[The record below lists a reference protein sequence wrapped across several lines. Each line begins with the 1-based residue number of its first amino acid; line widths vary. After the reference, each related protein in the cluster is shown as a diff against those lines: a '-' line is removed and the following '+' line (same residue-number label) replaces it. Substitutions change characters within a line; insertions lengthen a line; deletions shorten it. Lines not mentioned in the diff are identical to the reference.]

1 MKKRT
6 CFSDRERGKT
16 IEEAKNIKKL
26 VITAITQENME
37 MPHIVSVN
45 LRYKTQKE
53 IPMVFHNGSNH
64 EYHFTIRELAG
75 EFEEQFEWLGENIKK
90 YITFSVPIK
99 KENGNSKAITYNIEF
114 INSVRFMSNSLSS
127 MADNLAKGIHKDKC
141 KNFKSDLQFMT
152 VNDDTLVFNCI
163 NYKKIMMKSLMSI

>member
-1 MKKRT
+1 M
-6 CFSDRERGKT
+6 
-16 IEEAKNIKKL
+16 
-26 VITAITQENME
+26 
-37 MPHIVSVN
+37 
-45 LRYKTQKE
+45 
-53 IPMVFHNGSNH
+53 
-64 EYHFTIRELAG
+64 
-75 EFEEQFEWLGENIKK
+75 GENIKK

-99 KENGNSKAITYNIEF
+99 KENGNGKAITYNIKF